1 VITFSDGSID
11 PDRLQVL
18 ENCVFLRSIPS
29 SNALARDLIDMYF
42 EEEQKLRP
50 TVIAAEAQPGAYGR
64 NGRSWAAPPG
74 QGLYFTILRRAAE
87 GEPLSVVPIAF
98 ARWIRDVLHRETGVA
113 VALKWPNDLYCG
125 RRKLA
130 GVLAESRTQGESTGV
145 AVGVGINVLGSSGA
159 LAAPNATTIE
169 EEIGRPVE
177 LAPLLQ
183 ALLERVDAELARPR
197 WDEEVRAWERVSLHR
212 PGDVLTVKRA
222 NEELRGEYLGLDPAG
237 FLRLKTPAGETVVA
251 AGEVAQW

>member
-11 PDRLQVL
+11 PGRLRVL

-64 NGRSWAAPPG
+64 NGRTWAAPPG
-74 QGLYFTILRRAAE
+74 QGLYFTILRRAAA

-98 ARWIRDVLHRETGVA
+98 ARWIRDVLHRETGVP
-113 VALKWPNDLYCG
+113 VALKWPNDLYVG

-130 GVLAESRTQGESTGV
+130 GVIAESRTQGAETSV
-145 AVGVGINVLGSSGA
+145 AVGVGINVHGPSGA
-159 LAAPNATTIE
+159 LAVPNATTIE
-169 EEIGRPVE
+169 EETGRRVPM
-177 LAPLLQ
+177 APLLQ
-183 ALLERVDAELARPR
+183 ALLERLDAELARPR
-197 WDEEVRAWERVSLHR
+197 WDEEIRAWERVSLHR
-212 PGDVLTVKRA
+212 PGDVLTVRRA
-222 NEELRGEYLGLDPAG
+222 DEEYLGLDPAG
-237 FLRLKTPAGETVVA
+237 FLRLKTAAGETIVA